1 MKSKLLGE
9 VVDDCTRLIGEGG
22 LIVCNEDDYFQTQ
35 HFDLDTALGGGF
47 EKTKVYLLKGRKG
60 NGKTSF
66 AVDLVCG
73 LGTRGYKTAYFT
85 LEDDLEKTGQK
96 ILAHVSGVPYQK
108 VRAGLMSDEEYS
120 LINASAGI
128 IGKRNITLVWET
140 QDITDIV
147 NEACLLKVETGLDV
161 IIIDSLEQISHKGKS
176 IRRVLKSFKN
186 IAEQLNVAVIVTSGS
201 SGSASRDDKA
211 LTVREVSGPLLQS
224 VDPDNYLTGNDI
236 DYLLYL
242 EKGSCDEAVEKIR
255 YCSNLYVFEKGRARP
270 VEVNLQFI
278 PRLIW
283 YGNIGYN

>member
-9 VVDDCTRLIGEGG
+9 VVDDCTRLISEGG
-22 LIVCNEDDYFQTQ
+22 IILCNEEEYFQTQ

-47 EKTKVYLLKGRKG
+47 EINKVYLIKGRKG

-128 IGKRNITLVWET
+128 IGKRDITLVWET
-140 QDITDIV
+140 QDIADIV

-161 IIIDSLEQISHKGKS
+161 IVIDSLEQISHKGKS
-176 IRRVLKSFKN
+176 LRRVLKSFKN
-186 IAEQLNVAVIVTSGS
+186 IADQLNVAVIVTSELPDS
-201 SGSASRDDKA
+201 DI
-211 LTVREVSGPLLQS
+211 SGPLLQS
-224 VDPDNYLTGNDI
+224 VDPDNFLRGNSI
-236 DYLLYL
+236 DYILYL
-242 EKGSCDEAVEKIR
+242 EKEPCDESVEKIR
-255 YCSNLYVFEKGRARP
+255 CDSNLYVFEKRRARP
-270 VEVNLQFI
+270 VEVDLQFI
-278 PRLIW
+278 PRLIR
-283 YGNIGYN
+283 YEQYRL